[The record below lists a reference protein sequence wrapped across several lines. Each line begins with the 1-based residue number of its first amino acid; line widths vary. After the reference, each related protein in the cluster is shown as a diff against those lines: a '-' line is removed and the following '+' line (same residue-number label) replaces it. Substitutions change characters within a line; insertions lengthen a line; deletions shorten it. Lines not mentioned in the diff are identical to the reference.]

1 MSRKAAHPPARSAA
15 ASNSPAFRAA
25 FLKGFRR
32 VKLNTTPGDAMLLRI
47 LIESARARRG
57 IEIGTA
63 SGFGAMNMGIAF
75 ERTGG
80 HLFSL
85 EIDPASA
92 RVTRQNLR
100 KVGLEKTVTVLTGDA
115 LKRIAT
121 LKGKFDF
128 VFIDAV
134 KQDYARYLAAVEP
147 KLKRGAVI
155 VADNVLVYAKEMAD
169 FLSYIQTSPDY
180 DTVILRASMEKGD
193 GMSVSHKIH

>member
-1 MSRKAAHPPARSAA
+1 MR
-15 ASNSPAFRAA
+15 RAA
-25 FLKGFRR
+25 PKARNSLQFREAFLARFRR

-47 LIESARARRG
+47 LIESTRAKRG

-63 SGFGAMNMGIAF
+63 SGFGAMNMGIGF
-75 ERTGG
+75 ERMRG
-80 HLFSL
+80 HLYSL

-92 RVTRQNLR
+92 RATRRNLR
-100 KVGLEKTVTVLTGDA
+100 KVGLEETVTVMTGDA
-115 LKRIAT
+115 LDLIPT

-134 KQDYARYLAAVEP
+134 KEDYLRYLQAVEP

-155 VADNVLVYAKEMAD
+155 AADNVIVYAKEMTE

-180 DTVILRASMEKGD
+180 DTVLLRASMEKGD
-193 GMSVSHKIH
+193 GMSISHKLR

>member
-1 MSRKAAHPPARSAA
+1 VKGA
-15 ASNSPAFRAA
+15 ASRVKNNPEFRDA
-25 FLKGFRR
+25 FLARFRR
-32 VKLNTTPGDAMLLRI
+32 IQLNTTPGDAMLLRI
-47 LIESARARRG
+47 LIESTRAKRG
-57 IEIGTA
+57 IEIGTS
-63 SGFGAMNMGIAF
+63 SGYGAMNMGIGF
-75 ERTGG
+75 ERTRG
-80 HLFSL
+80 HLYSL

-92 RVTRQNLR
+92 RATRQNLR
-100 KVGLEKTVTVLTGDA
+100 KVGLEKTVTVMTGDA
-115 LKRIAT
+115 LELIPT

-128 VFIDAV
+128 VLIDAV

-193 GMSVSHKIH
+193 GMSVSYKIR